1 MEYPSKNRAA
11 HALGI
16 PKTTFDRY
24 VNLKNHSVYSPVLD
38 MDIFI
43 IDSSEPL
50 SEASPVFSNN
60 IDLMPITGIDLYEL
74 EKGKLFAFLLDKK
87 TIFGVYPNA
96 SQAAKSL
103 DGKSDNKYINRY
115 INLERPVLVGPDREP
130 VYFVMNPEWKSDLK
144 GRIGTRTTERKKSSR
159 SKAIVLVDVLNN
171 TALLFDTVS
180 DMSRYLGRKAL
191 TDTGYV
197 NKYMNPTKLY
207 KNRYEFYYESDYT
220 GVITGKG

>member
-50 SEASPVFSNN
+50 SEGSPVFSDNN
-60 IDLMPITGIDLYEL
+60 DLMPITGIDLYEL
-74 EKGKLFAFLLDKK
+74 EKGKLFALLLDKK
-87 TIFGVYPNA
+87 TIFGVYPNS

-103 DGKSDNKYINRY
+103 DGKSDSKYIRRY

-130 VYFVMNPEWKSDLK
+130 VYFVMNP
-144 GRIGTRTTERKKSSR
+144 G
-159 SKAIVLVDVLNN
+159 
-171 TALLFDTVS
+171 
-180 DMSRYLGRKAL
+180 
-191 TDTGYV
+191 
-197 NKYMNPTKLY
+197 
-207 KNRYEFYYESDYT
+207 
-220 GVITGKG
+220 

>member
-50 SEASPVFSNN
+50 SEGSPVFSNN

-74 EKGKLFAFLLDKK
+74 EKGKLFAFERVL
-87 TIFGVYPNA
+87 
-96 SQAAKSL
+96 AAFFF
-103 DGKSDNKYINRY
+103 I
-115 INLERPVLVGPDREP
+115 
-130 VYFVMNPEWKSDLK
+130 
-144 GRIGTRTTERKKSSR
+144 KKS
-159 SKAIVLVDVLNN
+159 
-171 TALLFDTVS
+171 
-180 DMSRYLGRKAL
+180 Y
-191 TDTGYV
+191 
-197 NKYMNPTKLY
+197 
-207 KNRYEFYYESDYT
+207 
-220 GVITGKG
+220 